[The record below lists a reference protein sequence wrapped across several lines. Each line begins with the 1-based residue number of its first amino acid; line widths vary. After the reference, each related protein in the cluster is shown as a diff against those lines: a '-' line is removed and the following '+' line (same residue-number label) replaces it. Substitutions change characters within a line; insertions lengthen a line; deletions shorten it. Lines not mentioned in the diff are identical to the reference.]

1 MRVLITRPRE
11 QSASFS
17 GELKAIGADPIYLP
31 TIAIQPVEDK
41 SRLDKSL
48 TRLNDYAWLVL
59 TSANAAAV
67 VLERLN
73 TLKVGTL
80 PKDLRVAAIG
90 PKTGAKLKAAGIS
103 PDYVP
108 EQYIAE
114 AIIPGLGDLR
124 GRWVLLPMA
133 DIAHDTL
140 PKAIQAADG
149 IPHVITVYH
158 TVLAEPD
165 PNGLAALRSGVDVI
179 TFTSGSTVR
188 NFFTL
193 CQNAGINPH
202 NLPSD
207 PTIACIGPKTAQTA
221 HDLGLRVDIVA
232 DPHTTVGLAAK
243 IKSLSDRTPIL

>member
-17 GELKAIGADPIYLP
+17 GELQAIGADPIYLP
-31 TIAIQPVEDK
+31 TIAIKPVEDK
-41 SRLDKSL
+41 SQLDKSL
-48 TRLNDYAWLVL
+48 SRLNDYAWLVL

-67 VLERLN
+67 VLERL
-73 TLKVGTL
+73 TVLKAGAL

-90 PKTGAKLKAAGIS
+90 PKTGAKLKAAGIA

-124 GRWVLLPMA
+124 GRWVLLPVA

-149 IPHVITVYH
+149 IPHVISVYH

-165 PNGLAALRSGVDVI
+165 PNGVAALRSGVDVI
-179 TFTSGSTVR
+179 TFTSSSTVR

-193 CQNAGINPH
+193 CQNAGIDSL

-221 HDLGLRVDIVA
+221 RDLGLVVDIVA
-232 DPHTTVGLAAK
+232 DPHTTAGLVAK
-243 IKSLSDRTPIL
+243 IKSLSDWKPLQ